1 MRIEDLEELHYITP
15 IANVASIMQKG
26 ILCHKLAEKVRHN
39 SVAMPEIQERRAKK
53 RVPGGRPLHDYVNLY
68 VCARNPMLFKRKDQH
83 ADLCILRISTNV
95 LDLPG
100 TVVSDRNASSDWA
113 YFSPAP
119 GGVKSINRDLVLA
132 EYWTHPDKIER
143 MRRVSIKC
151 AEILVPDCIEPCYI
165 VGAYVSSQIAKR
177 KFEATRAKMPV
188 TIDSHLFFG

>member
-1 MRIEDLEELHYITP
+1 MEH
-15 IANVASIMQKG
+15 G
-26 ILCHKLAEKVRHN
+26 ILSHKLATKVEHV
-39 SVAMPEIQERRAKK
+39 SVAMNEIQQRRAKK
-53 RVPGGRPLHDYVNLY
+53 RVPGGRSLHDYVNLY

-83 ADLCILRISTNV
+83 ADLCILRMSTNV

-119 GGVKSINRDLVLA
+119 GGVKSINRDLVFA

-151 AEILVPDCIEPCYI
+151 AEILVPDRIEPCYI

-177 KFEATRAKMPV
+177 KFEARDADVRV
-188 TIDSHLFFG
+188 TVNPHLFFR